1 MSGMRNARRDQ
12 AAGKPQSTPLD
23 FAQGRLVYTSQVR
36 RRRNR
41 MYLLA
46 AALFILAVGTGV
58 VLVLLANWL
67 STVMK

>member
-1 MSGMRNARRDQ
+1 MSGMRNEQRDQ
-12 AAGKPQSTPLD
+12 AAGKPQTTPLD
-23 FAQGRLVYTSQVR
+23 FAQGRLVYTSHV

-46 AALFILAVGTGV
+46 AALLILAVGTGV
-58 VLVLLANWL
+58 VLVLLANWF

>member
-1 MSGMRNARRDQ
+1 MRNEQRDQ

-23 FAQGRLVYTSQVR
+23 WAQGRLVYTSHVR

-46 AALFILAVGTGV
+46 TTLLILAVGTGV
-58 VLVLLANWL
+58 VLVLLANWF